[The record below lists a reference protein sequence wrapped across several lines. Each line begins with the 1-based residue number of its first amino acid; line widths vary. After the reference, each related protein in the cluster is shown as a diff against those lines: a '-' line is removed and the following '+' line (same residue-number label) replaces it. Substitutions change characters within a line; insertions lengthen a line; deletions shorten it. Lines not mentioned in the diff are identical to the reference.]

1 LKQARK
7 RLTYANVM
15 SSLAV
20 FLVLGGATAIAANQ
34 LAKNSVGSKQLKR
47 NAVTTA
53 KLKKNA
59 VTAAKIKKD
68 AVDGS
73 KVKDGSLT
81 GSDNNLGTLG
91 TVPSANTAN
100 SANSAKSA
108 NTASSANSLN
118 GQTSFAVRLGFGQS
132 QVVATHGA
140 VSFVA
145 SCEQEAGSDFA
156 EVLFQTTVNG
166 AVAVGEDDFE
176 GTSPTDFLNVDTPP
190 EERVLV
196 DESETTGETRVTTEI
211 DQGFVL
217 GPDGKGLVANS
228 EGIILGLNYGAPG
241 CYIAGVVNAIG

>member
-15 SSLAV
+15 SSIAV

-81 GSDNNLGTLG
+81 GSDINLGTLG
-91 TVPSANTAN
+91 TVPSAKTATTATTAN
-100 SANSAKSA
+100 SA

-145 SCEQEAGSDFA
+145 NCKQEGGDFA
-156 EVLFQTTVNG
+156 EILFQTTVNG
-166 AVAVGEDDFE
+166 AVAVGADGFE

-190 EERVLV
+190 EGRVLV
-196 DESETTGETRVTTEI
+196 SETATAGETEVTTEI

-241 CYIAGVVNAIG
+241 CYIAGVVNAVG